1 MRNVAADDDDLP
13 CILAC
18 TDRASQLNGALLEY
32 VWKTLFVRWE
42 SSCKRENDS
51 FPVAFAAS
59 LLGGIYSAALAC
71 VGVGPACQMLLNI
84 HTLAHCSYKHT
95 LTVTAAPHQSDLTKC
110 GT

>member
-51 FPVAFAAS
+51 FPM
-59 LLGGIYSAALAC
+59 ALQPLCWAEFIQLRWLAWELDL
-71 VGVGPACQMLLNI
+71 PARCCLTF
-84 HTLAHCSYKHT
+84 TLSPIRQ
-95 LTVTAAPHQSDLTKC
+95 L
-110 GT
+110 